1 MLIDLPTLALL
12 FAAAFIAGLVDAVAG
27 GGGLITVPALLAAGL
42 PPQMALG
49 TNKLQA
55 TFGSGS
61 AMLHFIRAGRIN
73 LRECSSGII
82 WTAIGAGLGA
92 WSVQLLDP
100 GLLRRLISGKL
111 SVENLD
117 IQFPPGMEAR
127 SLAVV

>member
-61 AMLHFIRAGRIN
+61 AML
-73 LRECSSGII
+73 LSSGPVGS
-82 WTAIGAGLGA
+82 TCGNAAAGLSGQPSA
-92 WSVQLLDP
+92 PDWVP
-100 GLLRRLISGKL
+100 GLCSCWIRGCC
-111 SVENLD
+111 
-117 IQFPPGMEAR
+117 
-127 SLAVV
+127 AV